1 MLTRVFAFIC
11 LSLVFLTARADQD
24 STAIVLQQA
33 QNHELSSQLQYLEDP
48 NQELDVRSALA
59 QEGWQKQTKATPNF
73 GFSNSAYWLRTTL
86 NNNSATSWS
95 LWVHYALLDSMQLWL
110 CPLPINDLSQ
120 CQHQEGGDTL
130 PFSARALPHPSLIF
144 PLAMDS
150 QASYLLL
157 MRVHSKGILQL
168 PLNLID
174 NKTLETEL
182 LTNNIWRGIYY
193 GTLLVMALYNLFIF
207 LALRKRSYWH
217 FSLFSLSFLLF
228 HMAYEGSAFQLFW
241 PSLPSFNRYA
251 LPVFFALNLLSI
263 TFFVPQF
270 LRLNSLYSG
279 LFRLFRVFSAIILV
293 SLLLLPLLPY
303 DVIIRFYSGLS
314 LIVMGTACWIGWL
327 FWFRHEHATRF
338 FTLGFTAL
346 ILGLGLAILDFLS
359 WLPPHAITQYAYQLG
374 SFFGIIFLSL
384 SLGERTVF
392 RQKEEL
398 KEKSL
403 QLEHQEEKIQALYAY
418 EDIYQNSLTGK
429 FQLDSEGY
437 FTRSNTAWRAILG
450 YSDEGYFLADNP
462 KFNSLFSES
471 KQRKKFWRDLKEQGK
486 LRARVLYFTQ
496 PVSGERIVVSISLRK
511 GNTNEAAWFGAGQDV
526 TENYLK
532 QQALLQIQQEKT
544 QSLRQL
550 VVGISQEMNTP
561 LSNIRLARDFLEAD
575 HPDWSEEHYH
585 AQLKENLN
593 VMHQGTDRLHELNAL
608 MKNAVIQANQ
618 YAQEDIHLRQWLELW
633 QEEQVKADAHIKI
646 RLAVHSYLM
655 DWPTYPEALRI
666 VLTQLLQYSKTR
678 NPDLLSKG
686 ALKVNVEWRERSEF
700 LELHFQDNGKAL
712 DKTQRENLFMPFI
725 SSGVQ
730 SRGLGLYQS
739 YNLITE
745 LLQGFIEWPEE
756 SEGFYLVVR
765 FTLPVFADKNAE
777 KADKDKKE

>member
-1 MLTRVFAFIC
+1 MLTRIFAFIC
-11 LSLVFLTARADQD
+11 LSLLFLSVCADQD
-24 STAIVLQQA
+24 FTALNLQQA
-33 QNHELSSQLQYLEDP
+33 QNHDLSSQLQYLEDP
-48 NQELDVRSALA
+48 NHDLDVRSVLA
-59 QEGWQKQTKATPNF
+59 QEGWQKQAKATPNF
-73 GFSNSAYWLRTTL
+73 GFSTSAYWLRTTL
-86 NNNSATSWS
+86 NNSSATTWS

-110 CPLPINDLSQ
+110 CPLPLNDLSQ
-120 CQHQEGGDTL
+120 CQHQEGGDTQ

-144 PLAMDS
+144 SLPMDN

-157 MRVHSKGILQL
+157 IRVQSNSILQL
-168 PLNLID
+168 PLSLID
-174 NKTLETEL
+174 NNTLENEL

-193 GTLLVMALYNLFIF
+193 ATLLVLALYNLFIF

-217 FSLFSLSFLLF
+217 FSLFSLSFLLL

-241 PSLPSFNRYA
+241 PSVPSFNRYA
-251 LPVFFALNLLSI
+251 LPVFFALNLLTI

-270 LRLNSLYSG
+270 LRLSSLYSG

-303 DVIIRFYSGLS
+303 DFIIRFYSGLN

-338 FTLGFTAL
+338 FTLGFTSL
-346 ILGLGLAILDFLS
+346 ILGLGFAILNFLS
-359 WLPPHAITQYAYQLG
+359 WLPPNALTQHAYQFG

-403 QLEHQEEKIQALYAY
+403 QLERQEEKIQALYAY
-418 EDIYQNSLTGK
+418 D
-429 FQLDSEGY
+429 

-471 KQRKKFWRDLKEQGK
+471 KQRKKFWREIKDQGK

-511 GNTNEAAWFGAGQDV
+511 GNTNKAAWFGAGQDV
-526 TENYLK
+526 TDNYLK

-575 HPDWSEEHYH
+575 HPDWSEAHYH

-633 QEEQVKADAHIKI
+633 QEEQHKADTQIKI
-646 RLAVHSYLM
+646 RLAVHSYLI
-655 DWPTYPEALRI
+655 DWPTYPEALKI
-666 VLTQLLQYSKTR
+666 VLTQLLQYCKTR

-686 ALKVNVEWRERSEF
+686 ALKISVDLRERSEF

-765 FTLPVFADKNAE
+765 FTLPVFVDKNVE
-777 KADKDKKE
+777 KADQQE

>member
-1 MLTRVFAFIC
+1 MLTRIFAFIG
-11 LSLVFLTARADQD
+11 LALLFFSAFAGED
-24 STAIVLQQA
+24 STAVNLHQA
-33 QNHELSSQLQYLEDP
+33 QDHDLSSQLQYLEDP
-48 NQELDVRSALA
+48 NHELDMRSALA
-59 QEGWQKQTKATPNF
+59 QESWHDHSNTTPNF
-73 GFSNSAYWLRTTL
+73 GFSSSAYWLRTTL
-86 NNNSATSWS
+86 NNTSTTNWS
-95 LWVHYALLDSMQLWL
+95 LWVHDAQLDSLQLWL
-110 CPLPINDLSQ
+110 CPIPINDLSQ

-130 PFSARALPHPSLIF
+130 DFSVRALPHPSLIF
-144 PLAMDS
+144 PLVMEN

-157 MRVHSKGILQL
+157 VRVQSKGILQL
-168 PLNLID
+168 PLRLID

-182 LTNNIWRGIYY
+182 LTSNIWRGIYY
-193 GTLLVMALYNLFIF
+193 ATLLVMALYNLFIF

-251 LPVFFALNLLSI
+251 LPIFFALNLLSI

-293 SLLLLPLLPY
+293 SLLLLPLLQY
-303 DVIIRFYSGLS
+303 DFIIRFYSGLS
-314 LIVMGTACWIGWL
+314 LIVMGSACWIGWL
-327 FWFRHEHATRF
+327 FWFRQEHATRF
-338 FTLGFTAL
+338 FTLGFSAL
-346 ILGLGLAILDFLS
+346 ILGLGIAILNFLN
-359 WLPPHAITQYAYQLG
+359 WIPPSVLTQHAYQLG

-398 KEKSL
+398 KEKSQ
-403 QLEHQEEKIQALYAY
+403 QLEHKEEKIQALYAY

-437 FTRSNTAWRAILG
+437 FIRSNTSWRAILG
-450 YSDEGYFLADNP
+450 YSDESYFLADNP
-462 KFNSLFSES
+462 KFNILFSES
-471 KQRKKFWRDLKEQGK
+471 KQRKKFWRDLKDQGK
-486 LRARVLYFTQ
+486 LRARVVYFTQ
-496 PVSGERIVVSISLRK
+496 PISGERIVVSLSMRK
-511 GNTNEAAWFGAGQDV
+511 GNTDEAAWYGSGQDV

-532 QQALLQIQQEKT
+532 QQAVLQIQQEKT

-575 HPDWSEEHYH
+575 HPDWSETQYH
-585 AQLKENLN
+585 AQLKENLS
-593 VMHQGTDRLHELNAL
+593 VMHQSTDRLHELNSL
-608 MKNAVIQANQ
+608 MKNAVIQVNQ
-618 YAQEDIHLRQWLELW
+618 YAQEEIPLRPWLEMW
-633 QEEQVKADAHIKI
+633 QEEQHKADMQIKI
-646 RLAVHSYLM
+646 RIAVHSYLM
-655 DWPTYPEALRI
+655 DWPTYPEALKI

-686 ALKVNVEWRERSEF
+686 ALKVTVDFRERTEF

-712 DKTQRENLFMPFI
+712 DKAQRDNLFMPFT

-765 FTLPVFADKNAE
+765 FTMPAYIDKNVE
-777 KADKDKKE
+777 KTEKKD